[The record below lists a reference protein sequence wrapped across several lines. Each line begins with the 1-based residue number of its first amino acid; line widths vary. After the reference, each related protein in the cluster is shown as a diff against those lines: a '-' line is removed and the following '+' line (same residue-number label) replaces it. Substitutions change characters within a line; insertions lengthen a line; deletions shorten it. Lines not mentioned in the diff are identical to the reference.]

1 MSRRHTIALTQQT
14 ALALVRQLDRAALCN
29 PGLRDLL
36 RIARTHLRKTQAAL
50 NAARRMEARA
60 TERRAAKAA

>member
-14 ALALVRQLDRAALCN
+14 ALALVRQIDRASMCN

-36 RIARTHLRKTQAAL
+36 RIARTHLRKAQLAL
-50 NAARRMEARA
+50 NQARRMEARA
-60 TERRAAKAA
+60 VERRAAKAA